1 MLAILPAL
9 GAVGLFVLF
18 LGLALLPLGLATLG
32 PGEHDSA

>member
-9 GAVGLFVLF
+9 GAAGIFVLF
-18 LGLALLPLGLATLG
+18 LALALLPLWLATRS